1 MADAPQTPPAAGP
14 RRLILA
20 SASPRRREIMLA
32 AGLNFEVIPGC
43 ADEACLLADGRAVAA
58 VVARRKAAEIW
69 RQTSGPR
76 LVIGA
81 DTVVAAPLDRGGEVL
96 GKPSDADDARRMLRL
111 LSGATHEV
119 HTGIAL
125 AWADGPD
132 EPEATVRVVS
142 THVTFRDLSAE
153 EVEAYIASGE
163 PFDKAG
169 AYGIQGGAS
178 VFVHRVVG
186 SYHNVVGLPID
197 DLLEMLA
204 SAPA

>member
-1 MADAPQTPPAAGP
+1 MADAPQSPAAAGA
-14 RRLILA
+14 RRLILG

-32 AGLNFEVIPGC
+32 AGLDFEVAPGG
-43 ADEACLLADGRAVAA
+43 ADETCPLTDGRAVAA
-58 VVARRKAAEIW
+58 EVARRKAVEVW
-69 RQTSGPR
+69 RKTSGPR

-125 AWADGPD
+125 AWTDGPD
-132 EPEATVRVVS
+132 EPGCAVRVVS
-142 THVTFRDLSAE
+142 THVAFRDLGPG
-153 EVEAYIASGE
+153 EVDAYIASGE

-178 VFVHRVVG
+178 VFVQRVVG

-197 DLLEMLA
+197 ELLEMLA
-204 SAPA
+204 SARA

>member
-1 MADAPQTPPAAGP
+1 
-14 RRLILA
+14 
-20 SASPRRREIMLA
+20 
-32 AGLNFEVIPGC
+32 
-43 ADEACLLADGRAVAA
+43 
-58 VVARRKAAEIW
+58 
-69 RQTSGPR
+69 
-76 LVIGA
+76 
-81 DTVVAAPLDRGGEVL
+81 
-96 GKPSDADDARRMLRL
+96 
-111 LSGATHEV
+111 
-119 HTGIAL
+119 
-125 AWADGPD
+125 
-132 EPEATVRVVS
+132 VVS

>member
-1 MADAPQTPPAAGP
+1 MADAQQSPSTAGA

-32 AGLNFEVIPGC
+32 AGLDFEVVPGC
-43 ADEACLLADGRAVAA
+43 ADETCLLTDGRAVAA
-58 VVARRKAAEIW
+58 EVARRKAVEVW
-69 RQTSGPR
+69 HNTSGPR

-125 AWADGPD
+125 AWSDGPD
-132 EPEATVRVVS
+132 EPEGTVRVVS
-142 THVTFRDLSAE
+142 THVTFRDVSPE
-153 EVEAYIASGE
+153 EIDGYIASGE

-178 VFVHRVVG
+178 VFVQR
-186 SYHNVVGLPID
+186 PTT
-197 DLLEMLA
+197 DLT
-204 SAPA
+204 PC